1 MTCDGL
7 FYSLSMKQVWG
18 AISNLV
24 EKWLNAASKGR
35 YRAKEC
41 GLIQDS
47 LGRPYHERVRRQV
60 FGRRFPGVDVGPGT
74 YVIQGKEYGY
84 LEIRQI
90 LHALIEQKP
99 AKQYADE
106 YERLLLSLNT
116 KQFQVADYS
125 YIINLGNRLGVTP
138 APYMISK
145 PDNSAIQ
152 KH

>member
-1 MTCDGL
+1 
-7 FYSLSMKQVWG
+7 MKQVWG

-35 YRAKEC
+35 YRAKKC
-41 GLIQDS
+41 GLTQDS

-84 LEIRQI
+84 LEIREI

-125 YIINLGNRLGVTP
+125 YIINLGNRSGVTP

-145 PDNSAIQ
+145 PDNSATQ

>member
-1 MTCDGL
+1 MTRDRL
-7 FYSLSMKQVWG
+7 FYYLFMKRIWG
-18 AISNLV
+18 AISDLV
-24 EKWLNAASKGR
+24 EKWFNAASKGR

-41 GLIQDS
+41 GFRQDS

-125 YIINLGNRLGVTP
+125 YVINLGNRLGVTP

-145 PDNSAIQ
+145 LDNSAIQ

>member
-1 MTCDGL
+1 MRCKGL
-7 FYSLSMKQVWG
+7 FYCLSMKQIWG
-18 AISNLV
+18 AISSLV
-24 EKWLNAASKGR
+24 EKWLNAAAKGR
-35 YRAKEC
+35 YRAKES
-41 GLIQDS
+41 GLTQE
-47 LGRPYHERVRRQV
+47 GRPYHERMRRQV
-60 FGRRFPGVDVGPGT
+60 FGRRFPGVDIGPGT

-84 LEIRQI
+84 LEIRKI

-116 KQFQVADYS
+116 KQFHVAYYS

-145 PDNSAIQ
+145 LDNSAIQ

>member
-1 MTCDGL
+1 
-7 FYSLSMKQVWG
+7 MKQVWG

-35 YRAKEC
+35 YRAKKC
-41 GLIQDS
+41 GLTQDS
-47 LGRPYHERVRRQV
+47 LGRPYHGRMRRQV
-60 FGRRFPGVDVGPGT
+60 FGRRFPGVDIGPGT

-84 LEIRQI
+84 LEIRKI
-90 LHALIEQKP
+90 LHALIEQNP

-116 KQFQVADYS
+116 NQFHVADYS

-138 APYMISK
+138 APYIISK

>member
-35 YRAKEC
+35 YRAKKC
-41 GLIQDS
+41 GLTQDS
-47 LGRPYHERVRRQV
+47 LGRPYHERMRRQV
-60 FGRRFPGVDVGPGT
+60 FGRRFPGVDIGSGT
-74 YVIQGKEYGY
+74 YVIQGNEYGY

-99 AKQYADE
+99 AKQYSDE
-106 YERLLLSLNT
+106 YERLLLSINT
-116 KQFQVADYS
+116 NQFHVADYS
-125 YIINLGNRLGVTP
+125 YIINLGSRLGVTP
-138 APYMISK
+138 PPYMISK